1 MFNLNFTQVLLLNI
15 SNRLNCI
22 IEPNL
27 NEHLDLSSLPG
38 FPEVPGDVEEDGL
51 EEQGEADP
59 LVVLVISNLKEENKD
74 SIDFKEQKKYGENK
88 N

>member
-1 MFNLNFTQVLLLNI
+1 LNYL
-15 SNRLNCI
+15 

-59 LVVLVISNLKEENKD
+59 LVVLVISNLKEENKE
-74 SIDFKEQKKYGENK
+74 SIDFKEQNIW
-88 N
+88 